1 MMMMRMILPNLDQ
14 VVGIIV
20 VDDIYVDM
28 VDVVDVVVESSLR
41 VSLLPF
47 ILMRTCFMYLIWWL
61 MLLMWWLGVLCLYH
75 SKLSWC

>member
-28 VDVVDVVVESSLR
+28 VEVVDIPGWHKNQLSDCYKR
-41 VSLLPF
+41 V
-47 ILMRTCFMYLIWWL
+47 I
-61 MLLMWWLGVLCLYH
+61 
-75 SKLSWC
+75 